1 MSPDCARRPD
11 EEDAHMLKVMTWERL
26 RANLEA
32 VDRRIDAL
40 EDTTARLRED
50 FDRIEEGIEALMPGR
65 LDATT

>member
-1 MSPDCARRPD
+1 M
-11 EEDAHMLKVMTWERL
+11 MKGMTWERL